1 MPAIAFCLLAQI
13 TPTSILFDD
22 LLKDFGWVYRR
33 RVTIFCVLARKKLQP
48 DNKTTN
54 FHQLGRNTSEPRR
67 NSSQP
72 EKDCASQENVQPSQK
87 THRPANISMLAFL
100 MRPHDF
106 LQRCINAALYSQLF
120 LFVSRTS
127 PPCICLYQ
135 VMQFLLLGYLQA
147 HCRSS
152 GTSSC
157 DSRTVI
163 GVSNYSEQNLL
174 AVVVNTELG
183 SNSAAPK
190 RTLQVDMDV

>member
-1 MPAIAFCLLAQI
+1 MPAIACCLLAQI

-54 FHQLGRNTSEPRR
+54 FHQPGRNTSEPRR

-72 EKDCASQENVQPSQK
+72 EIDCASQENLQPSQK
-87 THRPANISMLAFL
+87 TRRPANISMLAFL

-120 LFVSRTS
+120 FVRVQNLSSLHLFIS
-127 PPCICLYQ
+127 
-135 VMQFLLLGYLQA
+135 GYAVFAAWLSSSSLQIV
-147 HCRSS
+147 RD
-152 GTSSC
+152 SSC

>member
-1 MPAIAFCLLAQI
+1 MPAIACCLLAQI

-33 RVTIFCVLARKKLQP
+33 RVTIYCVLARKKLQP

-120 LFVSRTS
+120 FVR
-127 PPCICLYQ
+127 
-135 VMQFLLLGYLQA
+135 V
-147 HCRSS
+147 
-152 GTSSC
+152 
-157 DSRTVI
+157 
-163 GVSNYSEQNLL
+163 QNLSSL
-174 AVVVNTELG
+174 HLFISGYAVF
-183 SNSAAPK
+183 AAWLSSSS
-190 RTLQVDMDV
+190 LQIVRDLLVRL